1 MRVKTRYILSFAA
14 LVAAIVTIVIFQLS
28 KQENQIHKTDVNES
42 IVQIKSFIVNSD
54 STELN
59 TSAKGTLFVSGREG
73 MIEHVQIVASIEI
86 DPNDWG
92 GVAFYIPDKWYVS
105 NIKSSYPENKPQSKP
120 VDDVSTWTTADDN
133 EWKAWIE
140 VGRDRGYRA
149 TGGGTGTVVI
159 DLVPDKSVNDQT
171 ETYFSVEVGSSAK
184 DGIKVMGTDF
194 IKIPITLTD
203 NE

>member
-1 MRVKTRYILSFAA
+1 M
-14 LVAAIVTIVIFQLS
+14 
-28 KQENQIHKTDVNES
+28 
-42 IVQIKSFIVNSD
+42 
-54 STELN
+54 N

-92 GVAFYIPDKWYVS
+92 GVAFYIPDKWYVT

-133 EWKAWIE
+133 EWEAWIE
-140 VGRDRGYRA
+140 DGRDRGYRA